1 LKLNQRGRD
10 HALHA
15 AVGAKLVDLAAGG
28 GAKHLAAGD
37 IDQRQR
43 IGVGVFDINEQ
54 PVAFAKV
61 KLARLPPG
69 QELRHFG
76 QLAGHQ
82 NVQNL
87 LHRAAGGI
95 CDKL

>member
-1 LKLNQRGRD
+1 MHRAGRD
-10 HALHA
+10 
-15 AVGAKLVDLAAGG
+15 V
-28 GAKHLAAGD
+28 
-37 IDQRQR
+37 DQRQG

-54 PVAFAKV
+54 PVGVAKV

-76 QLAGHQ
+76 QLAVHQ